1 MNIFAS
7 IKGWGFG
14 VTFAFTS
21 NGIPACTTQVMRG
34 KKGLPW
40 NDRVAVH
47 PLPDGRVEVKAVSA
61 YSASSSDV

>member
-21 NGIPACTTQVMRG
+21 KGIPVCTTLVMRG

-40 NDRVAVH
+40 NDLVAVH

-61 YSASSSDV
+61 DSAS